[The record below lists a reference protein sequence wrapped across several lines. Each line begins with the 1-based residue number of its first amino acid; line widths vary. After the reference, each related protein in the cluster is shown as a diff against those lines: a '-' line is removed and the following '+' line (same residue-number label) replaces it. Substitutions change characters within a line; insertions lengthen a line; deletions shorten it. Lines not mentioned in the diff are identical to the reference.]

1 MLKYNPSSLQYEPI
15 NNYFDLVNR
24 EVQVQEELNNICDI
38 ITKLKVKTA
47 DLTTNEQLEGN
58 IDSVIEALELTDE
71 KIDKQNKELQE
82 QNKKLVE
89 QLSILKSLTSHL
101 VNRLDEQDKK
111 ITSLTCMKLIDW
123 TTSNSFIIT
132 IQKVWRGYF
141 VRKTI
146 KMKVLELKKYLSTL
160 CK

>member
-24 EVQVQEELNNICDI
+24 EVQVQEELNHRCVI
-38 ITKLKVKTA
+38 ITKL
-47 DLTTNEQLEGN
+47 Q
-58 IDSVIEALELTDE
+58 E
-71 KIDKQNKELQE
+71 KINDLDIYDDILNNRIEQKHGVLQE
-82 QNKKLVE
+82 QNKELAE
-89 QLSILKSLTSHL
+89 QLSIMKSFTSHL

-146 KMKVLELKKYLSTL
+146 KMKVLELKNYLSTL

>member
-1 MLKYNPSSLQYEPI
+1 MLGYNSRSLQYQPI
-15 NNYFDLVNR
+15 NNYINLVDR
-24 EVQVQEELNNICDI
+24 EVKVQEELNHRCVI
-38 ITKLKVKTA
+38 ITKL
-47 DLTTNEQLEGN
+47 Q
-58 IDSVIEALELTDE
+58 E
-71 KIDKQNKELQE
+71 KINDLDIYDDILNNRIEQKHGVLQE
-82 QNKKLVE
+82 QNKELAE
-89 QLSILKSLTSHL
+89 QLSIMKSFTSHL

-146 KMKVLELKKYLSTL
+146 KMKVLELKNYLSTL